1 VGPDELVVEP
11 ARRGELAKQGI
22 ELEGVHG
29 SAG

>member
-11 ARRGELAKQGI
+11 ARRGELTEQGI
-22 ELEGVHG
+22 EFEGVHG